1 MVKKET
7 LKMAIVAGA
16 AKALKYLEEHPK
28 ATESETMGH
37 VTKNIDKIIDGIDKD
52 E

>member
-1 MVKKET
+1 
-7 LKMAIVAGA
+7 MAIVAGA
-16 AKALKYLEEHPK
+16 ANALKYLEEHPK
-28 ATESETMGH
+28 ANESEVMGH